1 MKKLGFGMMRL
12 PLLPGGTDKDIDK
25 EAAKAMIDAFL
36 AAGFTYF
43 DTAYPYHR
51 GASEKVF
58 GELVADRYD
67 RSAYT
72 VTDKLPVWLLNE
84 PADCEK
90 IFEKQMERTHA
101 QYFDWYLLHALGSQ
115 SFAILEKAD
124 AFSFMK
130 KMKAEGK
137 IKHIGF
143 SFHGDA
149 ATLERLLM
157 EHPEMEMVQLQI
169 NYADWDSETVQARK
183 CYDLCVKYGKPV
195 VVMEPVKGGALAKV
209 PEKIGAILKEAAPG
223 ATPASLALR
232 FAGTPENVMMVL
244 SGMSNMAQLKEN
256 MAVFD
261 DFKPLSEKEA
271 AAVGEA
277 AEAFNDMV
285 EIKCTACRYCT
296 EGCPMNIAIPEHF
309 ANYNAAKL
317 YGYVPSMS
325 NYFTSLCD
333 KSGAPSACIGCGQ
346 CEAVCP
352 QHLSI
357 IENLAKVDEYFSQK

>member
-12 PLLPGGTDKDIDK
+12 PLLTGGTDKDIDK

-124 AFSFMK
+124 AFNFMK
-130 KMKAEGK
+130 KLKAEGK

-256 MAVFD
+256 MAIFD

-333 KSGAPSACIGCGQ
+333 KSGVPSACIGCGQ